1 MADRGFTIRDLLTK
15 KKATLNIPPFTRK
28 CTWGKKKRLNV
39 NEIKQTRNIAK
50 LRIHVE
56 RAIQRLKLFKLL
68 SCTIPWHLKPVVN
81 QMVRVG
87 VFLCN
92 LMPKL
97 VRKWREIIMQIQWQ
111 LYKYFYWIE
120 FYPKDMQFQIMY
132 IVLCIEMYKFIK
144 HIQRSI
150 LTSSFLIKQS
160 LWGFFLY
167 SWIPE
172 FSKVDIPYNIM
183 KQYIHDTIQCLF
195 NVYNVFLAVYMY
207 KLRYT
212 LNVPKFWQ
220 YITSLCKYVLSWIL

>member
-1 MADRGFTIRDLLTK
+1 MIKWPTGDSQLEINWQKNQPLIFLHLPENVHGA
-15 KKATLNIPPFTRK
+15 
-28 CTWGKKKRLNV
+28 GKGDFMWIKE
-39 NEIKQTRNIAK
+39 NERKQTRNIAK

-144 HIQRSI
+144 HIQRRISP
-150 LTSSFLIKQS
+150 SRFLIKQS
-160 LWGFFLY
+160 LWCIFY
-167 SWIPE
+167 IPE
-172 FSKVDIPYNIM
+172 F
-183 KQYIHDTIQCLF
+183 
-195 NVYNVFLAVYMY
+195 
-207 KLRYT
+207 
-212 LNVPKFWQ
+212 LNF
-220 YITSLCKYVLSWIL
+220 